1 MATPSLKWTEKCI
14 SSQSPEARGGGVG
27 ELEFL
32 RISLKYSHA
41 GLNSTVIFIIIP
53 LHSATT
59 SLPLFYLLYV
69 YSLSKTTTLVKYNFP
84 PSPMQQKALLRV
96 AGKFLGQDLQF
107 TIDWANSPVF
117 QISGSAVRCGQ
128 EHSEDISLTE
138 ERHICW
144 LISYCGPLCGHNYQG
159 LCLKDHRFAS
169 LVAREDR
176 GRYVRWSDGKDC
188 ILIFQL
194 LPPKSIINIFTS
206 HSLFSSS

>member
-14 SSQSPEARGGGVG
+14 SSQSPEARGGVG

-32 RISLKYSHA
+32 WISLKYSHA
-41 GLNSTVIFIIIP
+41 GLNSIVIFIIIP
-53 LHSATT
+53 LHLPTT

-96 AGKFLGQDLQF
+96 AGNFLGQDLQF
-107 TIDWANSPVF
+107 TIDWANIPVF
-117 QISGSAVRCGQ
+117 QISGSAVRCEQ
-128 EHSEDISLTE
+128 EHSEDIPLRE

-144 LISYCGPLCGHNYQG
+144 LISYCGPLCRHNYRG

-169 LVAREDR
+169 LVARENR